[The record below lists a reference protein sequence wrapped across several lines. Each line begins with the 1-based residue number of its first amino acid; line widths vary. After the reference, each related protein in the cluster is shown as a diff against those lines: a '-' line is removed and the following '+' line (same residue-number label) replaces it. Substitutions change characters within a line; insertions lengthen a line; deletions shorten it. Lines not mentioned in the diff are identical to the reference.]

1 MMFGSTGI
9 LVRYAP
15 RLLLATALL
24 TLVACGGGGSGGYGG
39 SGGSSSGSSSGGS
52 SGGGYGGGGG
62 GGGTTSATP
71 YSMTALVSNGV
82 VSAVT
87 KDSNLV
93 NPWGIVFAPGDAV
106 WIANN
111 GSNTSTLYDGDGNMI
126 PLTVA
131 IPPGSNGPA
140 NPTGIVANSGAGFV
154 VTSGAQSAPAAF
166 LFAGEAGTL
175 AGWAQSVDQTNAITA
190 YDDGAGGAVYKG
202 LAIAADSSGALRLY
216 ATDFRN
222 NKIDEFDPTFTKV
235 KAAGGFVD
243 SSLPAG
249 YAPFGIQALT
259 VGGQTL
265 LYVTYAKQQS
275 PANQVVGAGLGL
287 VDVFDTQ
294 GNLKTH
300 LITAGGQLNAPWGL
314 ALAPANFGT
323 YSGNLLVGNFGDG
336 WINAFDAS
344 TGAFKGTIADSNAT
358 PIANKGL
365 WAIAFG
371 NGANHQPTTTLFFSA
386 GLDAEADGVYGRI
399 DLGATPPDLTPPTV
413 SISAPAANATV
424 SGTVTVTAS
433 VTDKSAIASVTLKA
447 GTSTIATVTTSPYSA
462 SWNTTSVANGPVE
475 ITATATDAAGN
486 SALSAPVTV
495 TVDNQAQPAVTFS
508 ELQSQIFTPIC
519 SVCHTGNGTS
529 LPGSM
534 NLTAGHAYASIV
546 NVASVEQPGLKR
558 INPDNPTSSYL
569 VLKIEGAPG
578 ISGARMPFGGPYLS
592 QSTINEVISWVE
604 EGAPNN

>member
-1 MMFGSTGI
+1 M
-9 LVRYAP
+9 RYAP

-24 TLVACGGGGSGGYGG
+24 TLVACGGGGGSSGMSSG
-39 SGGSSSGSSSGGS
+39 GGSSGG

-62 GGGTTSATP
+62 TPSATP

-111 GSNTSTLYDGDGNMI
+111 GSNTSTLYDGDGNKI
-126 PLTVA
+126 PLSVA

-140 NPTGIVANSGAGFV
+140 NPTGIVANSGAGFI

-166 LFAGEAGTL
+166 LFAGEAGTIT
-175 AGWAQSVDQTNAITA
+175 GWAQSVDQTNAITA

-202 LAIAADSSGALRLY
+202 LAIATDSSGTLRLY
-216 ATDFRN
+216 ATDFHN
-222 NKIDEFDPTFTKV
+222 NKIDEFDPTFAKV
-235 KAAGGFVD
+235 KAAGGFAD

-249 YAPFGIQALT
+249 YAPFGIQALS
-259 VGGQTL
+259 VGGETL
-265 LYVTYAKQQS
+265 LYVTYAKQQA
-275 PANQVVGAGLGL
+275 PGNHDEVDGAGLGL

-300 LITAGGQLNAPWGL
+300 LITAGGKLNAPWGL

-344 TGAFKGTIADSNAT
+344 TGAFKGTIADSNGV
-358 PIANKGL
+358 PFANKGL

-371 NGANHQPTTTLFFSA
+371 NGANHQPTTTLFFTA

-399 DLGATPPDLTPPTV
+399 DLGATPPDVTPPTV

-433 VTDKSAIASVTLKA
+433 VTDKSAIASVTFMA
-447 GTSTIATVTTSPYSA
+447 GTTTIATVKTSPYSA
-462 SWNTTSVANGPVE
+462 SWNTTSVANGTVE

-486 SALSAPVTV
+486 SATSAPVTV
-495 TVDNQAQPAVTFS
+495 TVDNMAQPAVTFS
-508 ELQSQIFTPIC
+508 ELQTQIFTPIC

-546 NVASVEQPGLKR
+546 NVASVEQSGLKR
-558 INPDNPTSSYL
+558 INPGNPTSSYL